1 MISRSAGTSSKFR
14 TTSGTVASSLNAGT
28 TTESLG
34 SYWIEE
40 FIGYCEPV
48 GGRS

>member
-1 MISRSAGTSSKFR
+1 MISSSAGTSSKLR
-14 TTSGTVASSLNAGT
+14 TTSATVASSLNAGT

-34 SYWIEE
+34 SYWTED
-40 FIGYCEPV
+40 FIGRCEPV